1 MAGLG
6 ANAVQPAPHRWIR
19 DEVEA
24 ALFGDVGIGIEG
36 DVGDRVAL
44 GRKPVRVAEMMF
56 HDGESMLA
64 AHLVGG
70 YAVDEAGGLAVP
82 GIIQDLGVPC
92 GKGVSPGLLE
102 EHPAT
107 NLRCAPRST
116 AE

>member
-70 YAVDEAGGLAVP
+70 YAVDEAGALA
-82 GIIQDLGVPC
+82 
-92 GKGVSPGLLE
+92 
-102 EHPAT
+102 
-107 NLRCAPRST
+107 APRLVQDV
-116 AE
+116 AVHRDKRLIAVLLREQPPPPPRGP

>member
-70 YAVDEAGGLAVP
+70 YAVDEAGGRPGRRRAPYAERHRRIVVPNVLPAARAVP
-82 GIIQDLGVPC
+82 
-92 GKGVSPGLLE
+92 
-102 EHPAT
+102 
-107 NLRCAPRST
+107 
-116 AE
+116 